1 MRRRVGVMGGTFD
14 PVHIGHLRAA
24 EECLEE
30 LGLEVVLFV
39 PAADP
44 PHKVVP
50 KVLPFEHRWRMLEL
64 AVAGNPGFCL
74 SDVERERPGKSY
86 TFHMLTR
93 LREKGPYCDAD
104 LFFLVGLD
112 AFLELDT
119 WYRYKDLFRLAHM
132 GVMRRPGYPD
142 DDVARFLR
150 EKVSP
155 LYAES
160 PGRGVFYHPELFA
173 VHTVRN
179 SHLEISSTHIR
190 RLAAAGK
197 SVRYLVLP
205 EVMGYI
211 SDNCLYHWEYPSLDK
226 KGDSRED
233 VRTQGSGE
241 CGGDV

>member
-1 MRRRVGVMGGTFD
+1 MPRRVGVMGGTFD

-30 LGLEVVLFV
+30 LDLEVVLFI

-44 PHKVVP
+44 PHKAGP
-50 KVLPFEHRWRMLEL
+50 KVLLFEHRWRMLEL
-64 AVAGNPGFCL
+64 AVAGHPRFRL
-74 SDVERERPGKSY
+74 SDVERQRRGKSY
-86 TFHMLTR
+86 TFHTLTW
-93 LREKGPYCDAD
+93 LREKGPYRDAE

-132 GVMRRPGYPD
+132 GVMRRPGYPE

-160 PGRGVFYHPELFA
+160 PGTGVFHHPGLLA

-190 RLAAAGK
+190 RLAAARK

-211 SDNCLYHWEYPSLDK
+211 FDNCLYHGKYPSLDE
-226 KGDSRED
+226 KGANRENA
-233 VRTQGSGE
+233 RTQCSGE
-241 CGGDV
+241 GGGNV